1 MFPQTRSSRLRLSE
15 QMSSARSVIPMVVE
29 QSSLGERAYDIYS
42 RLLKDR
48 IVFLGEEVTD
58 SLANLLIAEL
68 LFLEKEDPDADID
81 IYINSPGG
89 SVSAGLA
96 IYDVMTHISCDV
108 ATICVGMAAS
118 MGSLLLAGGTP
129 GKRYALPNARI
140 MIHQASGGYQ
150 GAMADAKIYLE
161 HMNQQ
166 YETILAV
173 YARATGKDIA
183 HLRRDMDRDYHLSA
197 CEAREYG
204 LIDRVLDN
212 GRGHRGITPIVEAR

>member
-1 MFPQTRSSRLRLSE
+1 MFPQTRSSRFRLSE
-15 QMSSARSVIPMVVE
+15 QMPSARSVIPMVVE
-29 QSSLGERAYDIYS
+29 QSSQGERAYDIYS

-48 IVFLGEEVTD
+48 IVFLGEEITD
-58 SLANLLIAEL
+58 PLANLVIAEL
-68 LFLEKEDPDADID
+68 LFLEKDDPDADID

-96 IYDVMTHISCDV
+96 IYDVMAHISCDV

-166 YETILAV
+166 YETVLAI
-173 YARATGKDIA
+173 YARAAGKDIE
-183 HLRRDMDRDYHLSA
+183 HLRRDMDRDYHLSP

-212 GRGHRGITPIVEAR
+212 GRGQRGITPTVEAS